1 LETLPSEEIVSG
13 IIYLKQKIMQVAVTR
28 KKFLF
33 SPDPSRIIARFL
45 YLNDERS
52 ADIIRKVLAM
62 PEKEVNIAMSQLLRR
77 YSQRHRNISRIFE
90 KNFAKLAPI
99 FNTIEVNEDDLSVT
113 QKALIGSYFTMEYSI
128 ESAAFFNPSIVEDLD
143 QSEIR
148 PDEKRV
154 IFSFRA
160 TGEGHISSIVFRTGI
175 LDRNNNL
182 HIDPVGKMLAEADV
196 IKRHIYDKKAFQEKL
211 DEMRESVNT
220 ISPAIL
226 EKRDKL
232 PTPVSVIP
240 PIIIAKHDEVHYHK
254 NTASPALILDKLGD
268 NFTYGELMRSL
279 VLVKSEPNLTEDHI
293 KLINQMMWLASSHY
307 EINFSIDSAI
317 SERVIFPVSATEQKG
332 IEDARFVKFTDDN
345 GEITYY
351 ATYTAYDG
359 IAILPKLIKTTD
371 FYNFKI
377 LPINGEIAQN
387 KGMALFPRKIKGKY
401 AMLCRIDGVNNYLAY
416 SDSINIWHEAKIIQQ
431 PTYPRELV
439 QIGNAGSPIETED
452 GWLVLTHAV
461 GPMREYTLGA
471 SLYEL
476 DNPEKEIGRLSSPLM
491 SPNEVEREGYVPN
504 VIYSCG
510 SILHNNDLIIPYA
523 MSDHSSSYATVNLR
537 ELLDVLKASC
547 SDSRK

>member
-1 LETLPSEEIVSG
+1 
-13 IIYLKQKIMQVAVTR
+13 MQVTVTR
-28 KKFLF
+28 KKYLF

-45 YLNDERS
+45 YLDDERS
-52 ADIIRKVLAM
+52 ANIIRKVLAM
-62 PEKEVNIAMSQLLRR
+62 PEKEVNIAMSQLLRG
-77 YSQRHRNISRIFE
+77 YSRRHRNISRIFE
-90 KNFAKLAPI
+90 KHFARLAPI
-99 FNTIEVNEDDLSVT
+99 FNQIEVNEEDLAIT

-128 ESAAFFNPSIVEDLD
+128 ESAAFFNPSVVEDPD

-182 HIDPVGKMLAEADV
+182 SIEPVGKMLAEADV
-196 IKRHIYDKKAFQEKL
+196 IKRNSYDKKSFQKKIE
-211 DEMRESVNT
+211 EMNEAVNAAV
-220 ISPAIL
+220 PAIL
-226 EKRDKL
+226 D
-232 PTPVSVIP
+232 T
-240 PIIIAKHDEVHYHK
+240 HDEMKDQRNIMPPVIITKTDEIQNHK
-254 NTASPALILDKLGD
+254 NAVSPAFILDKLGEK
-268 NFTYGELMRSL
+268 FTYGELMRNIEM
-279 VLVKSEPNLTEDHI
+279 VKKDNKLTLTADHI
-293 KLINQMMWLASSHY
+293 AIINQMLWLASSHY

-359 IAILPKLIKTTD
+359 VSILPKLIKTTD

-401 AMLCRIDGVNNYLAY
+401 AMLCRIDGVNNYIAY
-416 SDSINIWHEAKIIQQ
+416 SDSINIWHEAIMIQQ
-431 PTYPRELV
+431 PTYPWELV
-439 QIGNAGSPIETED
+439 QVGNAGSPIETDD
-452 GWLVLTHAV
+452 GWLVITHAV
-461 GPMREYTLGA
+461 GSMREYTLGA

-476 DNPEKEIGRLSSPLM
+476 DSPEKLIGRLSSPLM
-491 SPNEVEREGYVPN
+491 MPNETEREGYVPN

-510 SILHNNDLIIPYA
+510 SIVHNDDLIIPYA
-523 MSDHSSSYATVNLR
+523 MSDHSSTYATCNLR
-537 ELLDVLKASC
+537 ELLDVLK
-547 SDSRK
+547 DSGTTDKK